1 MWNFRELV
9 ALCPISYTISLME
22 GRWKPLVIDLLLKRP
37 MRYSELKKSIS
48 LITERVLTLQLKE
61 LEQDGLITKV
71 IYKEKSPKIVEYRI
85 SDKGEILKGVL
96 TELFLWG
103 KANRAIDLGIEI
115 KDDNSYI
122 SKVRF

>member
-1 MWNFRELV
+1 
-9 ALCPISYTISLME
+9 
-22 GRWKPLVIDLLLKRP
+22 